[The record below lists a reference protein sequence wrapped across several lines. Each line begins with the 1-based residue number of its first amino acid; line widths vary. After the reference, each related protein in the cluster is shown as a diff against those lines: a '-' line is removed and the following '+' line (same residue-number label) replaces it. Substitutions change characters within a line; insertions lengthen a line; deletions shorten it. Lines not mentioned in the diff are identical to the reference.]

1 MILLC
6 VCVCVFGGCVGR
18 EVVAGVAAGGREE
31 WGGSGRREH
40 GLEQREGKKGLKR
53 NGEWRSEGKRRAARR
68 GYCDGNAIRKPDC
81 GAQGSVQVTPSAS
94 NLA

>member
-1 MILLC
+1 M
-6 VCVCVFGGCVGR
+6 FEGGGG
-18 EVVAGVAAGGREE
+18 EVVAAIAAGGE
-31 WGGSGRREH
+31 GGSGRREH

-53 NGEWRSEGKRRAARR
+53 NAEWRSEGKRRAARR

-81 GAQGSVQVTPSAS
+81 GAQGSAQVTPSAS